1 LIGYKINDLISDY
14 HYLPV
19 MDVDDDFFEFL
30 QEESIFDTIE
40 LVELAE
46 LFFEW
51 MIDNC
56 EDK

>member
-1 LIGYKINDLISDY
+1 MGIDLTY
-14 HYLPV
+14 VGLELPV
-19 MDVDDDFFEFL
+19 MVADDDFIEFL
-30 QEESIFDTIE
+30 QEESVFDTIE

-51 MIDNC
+51 MNDNC

>member
-1 LIGYKINDLISDY
+1 MIGYKINDLISDY

-19 MDVDDDFFEFL
+19 MVADDDFIEFL
-30 QEESIFDTIE
+30 QEESVFDTIE

-51 MIDNC
+51 MNDNC

>member
-14 HYLPV
+14 HYLPTMV
-19 MDVDDDFFEFL
+19 VDNDFIEFL
-30 QEESIFDTIE
+30 QEESVFDTIE

-51 MIDNC
+51 MSDNC
-56 EDK
+56 EE